1 MIHPDALFEHV
12 DINQARRFVDL
23 SMTAAQPNPRVLYVL
38 HDKGKVLKAW
48 DSLKGKVSVGA
59 TITPSPELAEKLKQ
73 SHQVGEVQLI
83 DRDSYHAYLKQA
95 LDLKQAQELTGYEF
109 KERAKKLKTSQGNG
123 FLIHPPR
130 ENYEYYHYVDR
141 TRQFVAQKLKPD
153 CVFLLGV
160 YSTMDW
166 WTSVMTVFTAGQIT
180 YLTTFEYFPAEKLV
194 APDSPH
200 THETLLKTAA
210 QAFQKPAFGMF
221 LPQDAFEGFGKNQ
234 WRGMGQTPLLQA
246 LPK

>member
-1 MIHPDALFEHV
+1 MIHPDAVFEHV

-59 TITPSPELAEKLKQ
+59 SVTPSPELAEKLKQ
-73 SHQVGEVQLI
+73 SHQVSEVQLI
-83 DRDSYHAYLKQA
+83 DRDSYHRYLKQA
-95 LDLKQAQELTGYEF
+95 LDLEEARKLTGYEF
-109 KERAKKLKTSQGNG
+109 KERAKRLKTSQGDG

-141 TRQFVAQKLKPD
+141 TRQFVAQKLKTD

-160 YSTMDW
+160 YTSKDW
-166 WTSVMTVFTAGQIT
+166 WTSVMTVFKEGQIT
-180 YLTTFEYFPAEKLV
+180 YLTTFEYFPAEKL
-194 APDSPH
+194 ALPDSPK
-200 THETLLKTAA
+200 THGALVQTAA
-210 QAFQKPAFGMF
+210 QDFKKPAFGMF
-221 LPQDAFEGFGKNQ
+221 LSQASFENFGKNQ
-234 WRGMGQTPLLQA
+234 WRDMGQTPLLRA
-246 LPK
+246 E

>member
-1 MIHPDALFEHV
+1 MIHPEAVFEHV

-23 SMTAAQPNPRVLYVL
+23 SMAFAQPNPRILYVL

-59 TITPSPELAEKLKQ
+59 TLAPSVELAEDLKRR
-73 SHQVGEVQLI
+73 HQVGEVQLI
-83 DRDSYHAYLKQA
+83 DRDSYHAYLKEA
-95 LDLKQAQELTGYEF
+95 LDLKKAEELTGYNF
-109 KERAKKLKTSQGNG
+109 KERAKKLKASQGSG

-141 TRQFVAQKLKPD
+141 TRQFVAEKLKPD

-160 YSTMDW
+160 YTPKDW
-166 WTSVMTVFTAGQIT
+166 WTSVMTVFKEGQIT
-180 YLTTFEYFPAEKLV
+180 YLTTFEYFPADKLAV
-194 APDSPH
+194 PDSPQA
-200 THETLLKTAA
+200 HETLLKTAA

-221 LPQDAFEGFGKNQ
+221 LSQAVFEDFGKKQ
-234 WRGMGQTPLLQA
+234 WRGMGQTALLKA
-246 LPK
+246 